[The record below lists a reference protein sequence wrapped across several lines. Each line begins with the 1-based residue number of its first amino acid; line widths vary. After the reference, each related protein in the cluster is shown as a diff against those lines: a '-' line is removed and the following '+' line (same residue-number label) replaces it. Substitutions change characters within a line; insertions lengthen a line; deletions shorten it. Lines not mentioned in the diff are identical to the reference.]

1 MRNLLCFALTL
12 LIALAAHADP
22 YANFAAKTYAD
33 KDGKELLYRQQDPV
47 AIEAGKKYPLV
58 LFLHGA
64 GGRGDD
70 NVGQLRDAG
79 MVGMLAKQGFRENFP
94 CYFVAPQVPKGK
106 RWVEVHWGLDAH
118 GMPETPG
125 DQLRMALEVVDG
137 MLKSHPIDSS
147 RVYVT
152 GLSMG
157 GFGTWDALQRRP
169 ELFAAAYPVC
179 GGADI
184 ALAARMAKIP
194 LWIWHGDSDTTVK
207 TKRSRDI
214 VAALKAAGG
223 SPTYTEVPKRG
234 HNSWTDAYGHS
245 RGWEW
250 LFAQAK
256 GRAEVRPAVSAE
268 KIRVACVGDSITFGA
283 GIKDR
288 KNMAYPVQLGTLL
301 GDGYEVRNY
310 GVSART
316 MLRKGDHP
324 IQKEPAYAKALAF
337 LPNVVV
343 IKLGTNDTKPH
354 NWKHKADFA
363 EDTRAMVAEFRALP
377 SKPTVYLCRPVP
389 AYPERWGISDV
400 VIKNE
405 VIPLIDAV
413 GKELGVT
420 IIDLYTALSDKPKM
434 FPDKIHPNAAGAG
447 LIAQEIHRALKAK

>member
-1 MRNLLCFALTL
+1 MRHALSLSLLFL
-12 LIALAAHADP
+12 LAGVASADP
-22 YANFAAKTYAD
+22 YANFAAKTYTDA
-33 KDGKELLYRQQDPV
+33 DGKELLYRQQDPSSV
-47 AIEAGKKYPLV
+47 EPGKKYPLV

-70 NVGQLRDAG
+70 NKGQLGDAG
-79 MVGMLAKQGFRENFP
+79 IVGMLEKVGFREKFP
-94 CYFVAPQVPKGK
+94 CFLVAPQVPKGK
-106 RWVEVHWGLDAH
+106 RWVEVDWGLDAH
-118 GMPETPG
+118 DMPETPG
-125 DQLRMALEVVDG
+125 DQLRMALELVDG
-137 MLKSHPIDSS
+137 MLKSHPIDST

-179 GGADI
+179 GGAD
-184 ALAARMAKIP
+184 LAMAPRMAKIP
-194 LWIWHGDSDTTVK
+194 LWIWHGAKDRVVK

-223 SPTYTEVPKRG
+223 NPSYTEVAGRG
-234 HNSWTDAYGHS
+234 HNSWIDAYGHAK
-245 RGWEW
+245 GWEW
-250 LFAQAK
+250 LFAQAQGK
-256 GRAEVRPAVSAE
+256 AEVRPEALAGP
-268 KIRVACVGDSITFGA
+268 IRVACVGDSITFGA

-288 KNMAYPVQLGTLL
+288 KNMAYPIQLGKLL
-301 GDGYEVRNY
+301 GDGYDVRNY

-337 LPNVVV
+337 KPNVVI

-354 NWKHKADFA
+354 NWKHKAEFA
-363 EDTRAMVAEFRALP
+363 DDTRAMVKEFRALE

-389 AYPERWGISDV
+389 AYPARWGITDK

-405 VIPLIDAV
+405 VLPLVDAV

-420 IIDLYTALSDKPKM
+420 VIDLYTALSNKAEV
-434 FPDKIHPNAAGAG
+434 FPDKIHPNAKGAG
-447 LIAQEIHRALKAK
+447 MMAAEIHRVLTAK

>member
-1 MRNLLCFALTL
+1 MRSTLLTL
-12 LIALAAHADP
+12 VLFLALAASADP
-22 YANFAAKTYAD
+22 YANFAANTYTD
-33 KDGKELLYRQQDPV
+33 KDGKELLYRQQGPA
-47 AIEAGKKYPLV
+47 AIEAGKTYPLV

-70 NVGQLRDAG
+70 NKGQLRDAG
-79 MVGMLAKQGFRENFP
+79 MIGMLETAGFRENFP
-94 CYFVAPQVPKGK
+94 CFFVAPQVPKGK

-118 GMPETPG
+118 DMPEQPG
-125 DQLRMALEVVDG
+125 DQLRMALELVDG
-137 MLKSHPIDSS
+137 MLKSHPIDPT

-157 GFGTWDALQRRP
+157 GLGTWDALQRRP

-179 GGADI
+179 GAADV
-184 ALAARMAKIP
+184 ALAPRMAKIP
-194 LWIWHGDSDTTVK
+194 LWIWHGEKDKAVK

-223 SPTYTEVPKRG
+223 NPTYTEVPGRG
-234 HNSWTDAYGHS
+234 HNSWVDAYSHS
-245 RGWEW
+245 KGWEW

-256 GRAEVRPAVSAE
+256 GKTEVRPEAQAE

-288 KNMAYPVQLGTLL
+288 ANMAYPVQLGKLL
-301 GDGYEVRNY
+301 GEGYDVRNY

-324 IQKEPAYAKALAF
+324 IQKEKAYAKALAF
-337 LPNVVV
+337 APDVVI

-354 NWKHKADFA
+354 NWKHKAEFA
-363 EDTRAMVAEFRALP
+363 DDTRAMIQEFRALD
-377 SKPTVYLCRPVP
+377 SAPTVYLCRPVP
-389 AYPERWGISDV
+389 AYPARWGITDR

-413 GKELGVT
+413 GKELNVT
-420 IIDLYTALSDKPKM
+420 VIDLYTALSDKAEV
-434 FPDKIHPNAAGAG
+434 FPDKIHPNAKGAG
-447 LIAQEIHRALKAK
+447 IMATEINRVLTAK